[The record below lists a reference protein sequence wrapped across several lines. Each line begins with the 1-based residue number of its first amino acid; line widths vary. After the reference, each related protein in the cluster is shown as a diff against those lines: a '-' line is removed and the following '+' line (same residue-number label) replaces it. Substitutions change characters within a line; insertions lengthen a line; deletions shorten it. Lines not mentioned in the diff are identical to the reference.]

1 MASLHK
7 QHGKP
12 NWFCAFTTP
21 DGTRRFKSTGTTDK
35 KQAEQICRT
44 WAKASLYG
52 EKLNADKAR
61 EIIAE
66 GVADVLAATG
76 QHLPTIKIAD
86 WFKRWL
92 EAKSVENEASTHT
105 RYEVAL
111 RNFSEFLGTK
121 VERTLDSLN
130 PEAILAFRDACASK
144 TSVATSNTTIK
155 IVRSCLNSALRQGL
169 MSNNP
174 ALRVF

>member
-1 MASLHK
+1 MPMYAEIMASLHK

-21 DGTRRFKSTGTTDK
+21 DGTRRFKSTGTADK

-76 QHLPTIKIAD
+76 QHLPTIKIVD

-111 RNFSEFLGTK
+111 R
-121 VERTLDSLN
+121 
-130 PEAILAFRDACASK
+130 
-144 TSVATSNTTIK
+144 
-155 IVRSCLNSALRQGL
+155 
-169 MSNNP
+169 
-174 ALRVF
+174 